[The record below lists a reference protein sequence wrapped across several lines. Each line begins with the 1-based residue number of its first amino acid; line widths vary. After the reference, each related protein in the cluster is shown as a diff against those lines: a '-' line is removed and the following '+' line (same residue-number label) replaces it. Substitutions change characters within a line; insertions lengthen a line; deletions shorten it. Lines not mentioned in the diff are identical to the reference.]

1 MFDLL
6 TSLSDMLSSSVGVLY
21 AVYSG
26 GLMLSAAVIYVLQ
39 GLTLTF
45 LCRAARKGSVWTA
58 WVPFANIY
66 LLGLMADVY
75 TDDRVLRGE
84 VSPDYAPSTL
94 RRRMLGFSI
103 VSHIFIGI
111 TGITTLIVF
120 FSGFAG
126 LLTGFLGG
134 WFDNAD
140 AVDGAEKLLGV
151 FVVSF
156 LISLVTAAVFVLFYI
171 LYTVSACKAHYR
183 LFYMLNAPVPAL
195 WSAALIFIPALP
207 AVVLFVFTVKNHK
220 HLPERFFP
228 PMEEPSAE
236 DGETPPPA
244 EPPMPELYQL

>member
-220 HLPERFFP
+220 HLPELFFP